1 MNFERPPLRI
11 IPILPFQRQAKR
23 LSKKFPSLKNELLAL
38 IESLKK
44 KPQQGTPLGDDCF
57 KIRLSISSKNKG
69 KSGGARVI
77 TCVYVAD
84 SELYLLS
91 IYDKSEQDSLND
103 KELKELIK
111 IVRELKM

>member
-1 MNFERPPLRI
+1 MSFEV

-23 LSKKFPSLKNELLAL
+23 LIKKFPSLKNELMDL
-38 IESLKK
+38 IESLKEQ
-44 KPQQGTPLGDDCF
+44 PQQGTPLGNDCF
-57 KIRLSISSKNKG
+57 KIRLSIASKNKG
-69 KSGGARVI
+69 KSGGARVV

-91 IYDKSEQDSLND
+91 IYDKSEQSSLND

-111 IVRELKM
+111 IINELKQKPSN

>member
-1 MNFERPPLRI
+1 MSFEI

-23 LSKKFPSLKNELLAL
+23 LIKKFPSLKNELLNL
-38 IESLKK
+38 IESLKVQ
-44 KPQQGTPLGDDCF
+44 PQQGTPLGDECF
-57 KIRLSISSKNKG
+57 KIRISIASKNKG

-77 TCVYVAD
+77 TCIYVAD

-91 IYDKSEQDSLND
+91 IYDKSEQSSLND

-111 IVRELKM
+111 VVKELKY

>member
-1 MNFERPPLRI
+1 MSFEI

-23 LSKKFPSLKNELLAL
+23 LTKKFPSLKSELVDL
-38 IESLKK
+38 IESLKEQ
-44 KPQQGTPLGDDCF
+44 PQQGTPLGNDCF
-57 KIRLSISSKNKG
+57 KIRVSIASKNKG
-69 KSGGARVI
+69 KSGGARVV

-91 IYDKSEQDSLND
+91 VYDKSEQSSLND

-111 IVRELKM
+111 IVKELKQ